1 MPSRSTSLCLAAALS
16 ASVVAGCGG
25 SDSTSTGSSGPT
37 TTTAQK
43 VDASGAKVVKL
54 TLNDGACAPNQITTP
69 AGPTTF
75 EVTGGGTKKGK
86 EIYFLDGTR
95 VLGEIEQVDPGQ
107 TGKITLNLAGGDF
120 DLSCNNP
127 GLESNGS
134 LTVTGSN
141 AAAES
146 LGAAEKTAAEAYRRY
161 LTEQTSLLTKQT
173 IAFADAVKAGDMAKA
188 KALYGL
194 ARVPYERVEPVAE
207 SFGDLDP
214 KIDAREGDV
223 PLKQQTGFHVIEKAL
238 YKNNTLKGMK
248 PFADKLVADVKQLE
262 TLVKDVPI
270 DPVQTANGAVELLN
284 EVSKSKITGEE
295 ERFSGIDLLDF
306 HANVQGAQS
315 AYDIVAPILKTKDGA
330 LASTVSDRF
339 SALYERLDAYKQ
351 GSGFVQYSTL
361 DKADKTKLSQSVD
374 SLAEPLSQV
383 PAHVVG

>member
-1 MPSRSTSLCLAAALS
+1 
-16 ASVVAGCGG
+16 
-25 SDSTSTGSSGPT
+25 
-37 TTTAQK
+37 
-43 VDASGAKVVKL
+43 
-54 TLNDGACAPNQITTP
+54 
-69 AGPTTF
+69 
-75 EVTGGGTKKGK
+75 
-86 EIYFLDGTR
+86 
-95 VLGEIEQVDPGQ
+95 
-107 TGKITLNLAGGDF
+107 
-120 DLSCNNP
+120 
-127 GLESNGS
+127 
-134 LTVTGSN
+134 
-141 AAAES
+141 
-146 LGAAEKTAAEAYRRY
+146 
-161 LTEQTSLLTKQT
+161 
-173 IAFADAVKAGDMAKA
+173 MAKA

-306 HANVQGAQS
+306 HANVEGAQS

-339 SALYERLDAYKQ
+339 SALYKSLDAYKQ

>member
-25 SDSTSTGSSGPT
+25 SDSTSTSSTGPT

-146 LGAAEKTAAEAYRRY
+146 LGAAEKTAAEAYRQY

-339 SALYERLDAYKQ
+339 SALYKRLDAYKQ